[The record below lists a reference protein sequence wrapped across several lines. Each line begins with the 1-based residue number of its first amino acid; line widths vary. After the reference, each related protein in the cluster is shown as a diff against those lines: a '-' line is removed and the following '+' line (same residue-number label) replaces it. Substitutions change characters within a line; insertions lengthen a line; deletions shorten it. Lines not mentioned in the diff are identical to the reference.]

1 MKTFAFIL
9 KFILVQAVILVFQS
23 CMDDTPPEHN
33 PIVNKKETQIHP
45 SNPTTYDQVKIITN
59 DCKYYVLTSV
69 SEKEDDILIKK
80 RFNSQMKWPCVLTY
94 DTISLGHLKQ
104 GHYSITLLIIDTN
117 PMITDSIS
125 SKETIELEVAKKH

>member
-1 MKTFAFIL
+1 
-9 KFILVQAVILVFQS
+9 
-23 CMDDTPPEHN
+23 
-33 PIVNKKETQIHP
+33 
-45 SNPTTYDQVKIITN
+45 
-59 DCKYYVLTSV
+59 LTSV

-125 SKETIELEVAKKH
+125 SKETIELEVAKNTE